1 MLESAPSTAVPEAVN
16 KEWLLAA
23 SARRPWLLP
32 GAVVLA
38 ALLGAAVLIL
48 TSPQVEPNSP
58 EPLAPTVRVREAVP
72 QAVQL
77 QVHSQGTVTPNRVT
91 ALIPEVA
98 GRVVWISP
106 ALVNGGYFQ
115 QGEVLLR
122 LDDKDLRSA
131 LQRAQAAL
139 ARAEAERDHAHYE
152 HQRMLSLEQRR
163 LASRS
168 QMESALK
175 ESRVKEA
182 ALHDARANLDQAQ
195 RDLQRTEVI
204 APFAGLVQSESV
216 DIGQLVGRNSAVAT
230 LYALDQVEVRLPIA
244 DRQLA
249 FLNLPVG
256 QRGALPEGQRPAVRL
271 SADYAGRTLS
281 WSGRIVR
288 TEAEIDVS
296 SRMVNV
302 VAQVEADSH
311 ADLPAVGLFVE
322 AEIEGLLVDGIVVMP
337 RSALRNG
344 NRVLIVDADN
354 RLRFRDI
361 DPLRLYQDD
370 VLIRGGLALGER
382 VCLSSLQTP
391 MDGMRVLPIGE
402 AATSSNPS

>member
-1 MLESAPSTAVPEAVN
+1 MKGKLLIPSLVI
-16 KEWLLAA
+16 
-23 SARRPWLLP
+23 
-32 GAVVLA
+32 LA
-38 ALLGAAVLIL
+38 ALLGAALLIV

-58 EPLAPTVRVREAVP
+58 EPLAPTVRVREAAP

-106 ALVNGGYFQ
+106 ALVNGGYFR

-122 LDDKDLRSA
+122 LDDEDHRST

-139 ARAEAERDHAHYE
+139 ARAEAEHDHARFE
-152 HQRMLSLEQRR
+152 HQRMQSLEQRK

-168 QMESALK
+168 QMENALK
-175 ESRVKEA
+175 EARVKEA
-182 ALHDARANLDQAQ
+182 ALQDAGANLGQAK
-195 RDLQRTEVI
+195 RDLERTEVR
-204 APFAGLVQSESV
+204 APFNGLVQTESV
-216 DIGQLVGRNSAVAT
+216 DVGQLVGRNSAVAT
-230 LYALDQVEVRLPIA
+230 LYAVDQVEVRLPIA

-256 QRGALPEGQRPAVRL
+256 QRGALPEGQRPAVTL
-271 SADYAGRTLS
+271 SADYAGRTLA
-281 WSGRIVR
+281 WAGHIVR
-288 TEAEIDVS
+288 TEAEIDIA

-302 VAQVEADSH
+302 VARVDADSH
-311 ADLPAVGLFVE
+311 AEPPQVGLFVE
-322 AEIEGLLVDGIVVMP
+322 AEIEGLLVEDIVIMP
-337 RSALRNG
+337 RTALRNG

-361 DPLRLYQDD
+361 EPLRLYQED
-370 VLIRGGLALGER
+370 VLIRGGLAQGER
-382 VCLSSLQTP
+382 VCVSPLQTP
-391 MDGMRVLPIGE
+391 IDGMRVLPIEE
-402 AATSSNPS
+402 AAAG